1 MVNVIHKDIQ
11 SNAGLS
17 GKRMTEGQLMLLL
30 QLVSEYDFNLPDM
43 SGWTVKKASKAI
55 DTILWHKERGN
66 LKSRKRPYRVKD
78 VLNRFIKKH
87 PEVYD
92 SIVNKNR

>member
-1 MVNVIHKDIQ
+1 MNVIHKDIQ

-17 GKRMTEGQLMLLL
+17 GKRMTEDQLMLLL

-43 SGWTVKKASKAI
+43 HKWTVKRASKAI
-55 DTILWHKERGN
+55 DTILWHRAHGK
-66 LKSRKRPYRVKD
+66 LKARKKPYDVKD

-87 PEVYD
+87 PNLYD
-92 SIVNKNR
+92 AIVNRRH